1 VAAGEIVT
9 APAPGNV
16 LHDAVLALAPLG
28 KSAMRRAAI
37 EEDATAGF
45 WPVTIELARAT
56 GESMS
61 DDKIQINANE
71 RPQQTKPEAVDQ
83 QAQPSQASAAAQPNQ
98 RPAPGRRP
106 LFRS

>member
-1 VAAGEIVT
+1 
-9 APAPGNV
+9 
-16 LHDAVLALAPLG
+16 
-28 KSAMRRAAI
+28 
-37 EEDATAGF
+37 
-45 WPVTIELARAT
+45 
-56 GESMS
+56 MS

-71 RPQQTKPEAVDQ
+71 RPEQTKREAVDQ

>member
-1 VAAGEIVT
+1 
-9 APAPGNV
+9 
-16 LHDAVLALAPLG
+16 
-28 KSAMRRAAI
+28 MR
-37 EEDATAGF
+37 
-45 WPVTIELARAT
+45 
-56 GESMS
+56 

-71 RPQQTKPEAVDQ
+71 RPEQAKPEPVDQ